1 MNEQE
6 EKYYKRQIL
15 LPEIGINGQALLH
28 NASVL
33 VVGAGGLG
41 CPVLD
46 FLARAGIGKIG
57 VVDGDLVEISNLHRQ
72 SLYTMSDIGELKVTI
87 AEKALLNTNP
97 FIQIATYSEMLTNQ
111 NALSIISQYDIVV
124 DATDNYPTRYLVND
138 ACIVLQKP
146 LIYGAIYRFEGQI
159 SVFNYKGGATYRCLF
174 PNYPKS
180 ASETNCSTA
189 GVIGVLP
196 GIIGLMQANEV
207 IKIILN
213 SNDVL
218 TNRLLNYSAK
228 TGMTSIINLRR
239 NNNFDYSTLVT
250 NGQLEHNFYA
260 QSCVSLE
267 DICIDELLSTTDLKI
282 CFIDVRNPEEEP
294 IFNNNCVILK
304 PLYEID
310 SLQELP
316 IADLY
321 VTICMSGVRS
331 KSAQK
336 ILNRQFPNKKILN
349 LKGGITPEFIELWK
363 KKM

>member
-1 MNEQE
+1 MTMNEQE

-28 NASVL
+28 NSSVL
-33 VVGAGGLG
+33 IVGAGGLG
-41 CPVLD
+41 CPILD

-57 VVDGDLVEISNLHRQ
+57 VVDGDIVEISNLHRQ
-72 SLYTMSDIGELKVTI
+72 SLYTMTDIGELKVNI
-87 AEKALLNTNP
+87 AQKVLLNINP
-97 FIQIATYSEMLTNQ
+97 FIKVETYSEMLTNQ
-111 NALSIISQYDIVV
+111 NALTIISQYDIVV

-138 ACIVLQKP
+138 ACVVLQKP
-146 LIYGAIYRFEGQI
+146 LVYGAIYRFEGQI
-159 SVFNYKGGATYRCLF
+159 GVFNYKGGATYRCLF
-174 PNYPKS
+174 PNYPKA

-213 SNDVL
+213 SNEVL
-218 TNRLLNYSAK
+218 SNRLLSYSAK
-228 TGMTSIINLRR
+228 TGRTSTINIRR
-239 NNNFDYSTLVT
+239 NNSFDYSTLMK

-260 QSCVSLE
+260 QSCDSLE
-267 DICIDELLSTTDLKI
+267 DIYIDELFSKTDFNI
-282 CFIDVRNPEEEP
+282 CLIDVRDPNEEP
-294 IFNNNCVILK
+294 IFKHKSVILM

-310 SLQELP
+310 SVQELP

-349 LKGGITPEFIELWK
+349 LKGG
-363 KKM
+363 